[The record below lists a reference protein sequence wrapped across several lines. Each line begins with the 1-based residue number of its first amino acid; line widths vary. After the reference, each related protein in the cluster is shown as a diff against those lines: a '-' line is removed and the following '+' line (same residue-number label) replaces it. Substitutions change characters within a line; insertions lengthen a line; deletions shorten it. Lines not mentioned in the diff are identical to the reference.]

1 MGVSKLKVLLVDDH
15 PLYRQGL
22 RILLESINSIEVVG
36 EAGDGVEALSLTDQL
51 SPDLV
56 IMDITMPGQSGLEAT
71 RQLKEYYPQIKVI
84 MLSGYADNVFVDQAL
99 KAGAEGY
106 VYKDAAYDEIS
117 IAIDAVKKER
127 PYLSPAVLQPVVK
140 SYLQSTPAEKAI
152 NEYDKL
158 TDREK
163 EIFMLLVRG
172 RSRTV
177 IAGTLNISPK
187 TVDRHRSNLFKKLG
201 LNKEKELKE
210 FALNAGLIDQD

>member
-1 MGVSKLKVLLVDDH
+1 MKVLLVDDH

-22 RILLESINSIEVVG
+22 RTLLESIDSIEVVG
-36 EAGDGVEALSLTDQL
+36 EAGNGAEALSMTDQL
-51 SPDLV
+51 APDLV
-56 IMDITMPGQSGLEAT
+56 IMDITMPGQNGLEAT
-71 RQLKEYYPQIKVI
+71 RQLKEYYPQTKVI

-127 PYLSPAVLQPVVK
+127 PYISPAVLQPVLK

-158 TDREK
+158 TNREK
-163 EIFMLLVRG
+163 EIFMLLVKG
-172 RSRTV
+172 RSRTL
-177 IAGTLNISPK
+177 IAETLSISPK
-187 TVDRHRSNLFKKLG
+187 TVDRHRSNLLKKLG
-201 LNKEKELKE
+201 LGMEKELKE
-210 FALNAGLIDQD
+210 LALNAGLIDQD